1 MRRLIVNADDFG
13 LTSGVNRGIIEA
25 HRRGIV
31 TSSTLMACGA
41 KFQEAVDMASR
52 VPRLSVGCHVLLV
65 DASPVLELQ
74 QVSSLAFVNNSSPN
88 SGRNSGPGFD
98 TNSDTGF
105 GHNSGT
111 PKFRDSLVSFACLA
125 VARRLD
131 EDEIEAE
138 ITAQIRKLQ
147 AAGIQV
153 SHLDSHKHTHMFPVV
168 FRPMLRAAKKCGIRA
183 VRNPFEPLFLAGTRN
198 WKRGIQLGIL
208 RSFRT
213 SFRNALNQ
221 AGMMTPNGCVGIL
234 ATGGLTLQT
243 FRQLIESLPEGTWEF
258 VTHPGYDDA
267 ELNNVKTRLRHSRE
281 NELAILTSIEVK
293 ELLKREQ
300 IELISYS
307 DFGLSLPH
315 SPEVPSPSAHD

>member
-25 HRRGIV
+25 HTRGIV

-52 VPRLSVGCHVLLV
+52 VPQLSVGCHVLLV
-65 DASPVLELQ
+65 DASPVLDVQ
-74 QVSSLAFVNNSSPN
+74 QVSSLAFVSNSSPN

-98 TNSDTGF
+98 NNSR
-105 GHNSGT
+105 T

-198 WKRGIQLGIL
+198 WKRRIQLGVL
-208 RSFRT
+208 RSFQE
-213 SFRNALNQ
+213 SFREALGG
-221 AGMMTPNGCVGIL
+221 AGLMTPNGCVGII

-243 FRQLIESLPEGTWEF
+243 FRQLIENLPDGTWEF
-258 VTHPGYDDA
+258 VTHPGYNDA

-281 NELAILTSIEVK
+281 NELEILTSTAVK

-300 IELISYS
+300 IELISYRE
-307 DFGLSLPH
+307 FGLSRQSSL
-315 SPEVPSPSAHD
+315 EVPSPSSDD